1 MGEELGNR
9 GQKIPLGYTHVFFMF
24 AFDGNVSE
32 AELDRFAASLPV
44 KFFSHQNLMK
54 CYSEYVKNE
63 YKSMLET
70 PTGSAEPYSRQISGG
85 KRVPMRWS
93 DTEVEALKNGIQLF
107 GKGNWTKILDT
118 YNHIFGPTAR
128 TGRDLKKK
136 WLSLNM
142 KQPSNSAF
150 FQAIAN
156 SIAPGL
162 AATPRD
168 D

>member
-1 MGEELGNR
+1 ML
-9 GQKIPLGYTHVFFMF
+9 
-24 AFDGNVSE
+24 AFDGNISE
-32 AELDRFAASLPV
+32 ADLDRFAASLPV
-44 KFFSHQNLMK
+44 KFFSHQNLMR
-54 CYSEYVKNE
+54 CYSEYMKNE
-63 YKSMLET
+63 FKSSRET
-70 PTGSAEPYSRQISGG
+70 LQASAESYSRQISGG

-93 DTEVEALKNGIQLF
+93 DNEVEALKNGVQLF

-136 WLSLNM
+136 WASLEG

-162 AATPRD
+162 AATPHD